1 MNMGTNFTFH
11 KVMTMISWLD
21 KISWPDMSC
30 WRVEV
35 IKVYCNVI
43 GYIFVIILMHLV
55 LKFWLWGRFV
65 AEKQTYVLNLM
76 AGHLLNMTYDENSK

>member
-11 KVMTMISWLD
+11 KVMTMISWFD

-35 IKVYCNVI
+35 IKVPCNVI

-55 LKFWLWGRFV
+55 LKFWFWGQFV
-65 AEKQTYVLNLM
+65 AEKTNLRFESH
-76 AGHLLNMTYDENSK
+76 GRTSVEHDI